1 MLPRAVLC
9 WVRAVGKCH
18 TGRLPCEFGI
28 RRVVIDGGC
37 GVARRKRRR
46 RRRRDGDV
54 VVMAGLG
61 LLGGIALLSVV
72 VQAVRAHPVASALIA
87 LAVLA
92 AAGVGAYGWYAQRR
106 QLAEHERS
114 VAVADAMTG
123 NQFEHFTARLMRAS
137 GFRRVRVVG
146 GSGDM
151 GADVIACTADGRRVV
166 VQCKRF
172 AGNLGSPHV
181 QRFAGTARDI
191 HGADVAPLVT
201 TGRPTA
207 QAREVA
213 LRCRITLVD
222 RPALARWVSTQV
234 FHC

>member
-1 MLPRAVLC
+1 M
-9 WVRAVGKCH
+9 
-18 TGRLPCEFGI
+18 
-28 RRVVIDGGC
+28 
-37 GVARRKRRR
+37 ARRKRRR
-46 RRRRDGDV
+46 RRGKGNDTATFAAIGG
-54 VVMAGLG
+54 GLVAVS
-61 LLGGIALLSVV
+61 LV
-72 VQAVRAHPVASALIA
+72 VQVIRDHPVITVLVV

-92 AAGVGAYGWYAQRR
+92 GAGAWLYLRWAAER
-106 QLAEHERS
+106 QLAEHERN
-114 VAVADAMTG
+114 VAVTDHMSG
-123 NQFEHFTARLMRAS
+123 PEFERYVARLMRAS
-137 GFRRVRVVG
+137 GYRGVTVSG

-151 GADVIACTADGRRVV
+151 GADVIGRSPCGRRVV
-166 VQCKRF
+166 VQCKRY

-191 HGADVAPLVT
+191 HRADVALLVT

-234 FHC
+234 LPLDR